1 MAWETT
7 YTCFPWPYLQDT
19 NSRHLKID
27 LTYTLNAEKL
37 PELLELYL
45 ICYNICN
52 QLDCFSAW
60 RKLLGQFCTT
70 IRIHN
75 GPVSVQRFWGLEVC
89 IEKQKIEK
97 RDWQASYE
105 ENDSTLRNLFVT
117 SCRKKWWLRFWL
129 PCFIWNRSLLKAHI
143 KRIFVLWNLILLF
156 NVSFAC
162 FLVIR
167 LWVHDNL

>member
-27 LTYTLNAEKL
+27 LTYTVNVEKL
-37 PELLELYL
+37 PELLEWYF

-60 RKLLGQFCTT
+60 RKLLWQFCTT

-75 GPVSVQRFWGLEVC
+75 GPVSVQRFWGLKVC
-89 IEKQKIEK
+89 IGKQKTEE
-97 RDWQASYE
+97 RYCQASYA

-129 PCFIWNRSLLKAHI
+129 PCFIRNRSLLKAQI

-156 NVSFAC
+156 
-162 FLVIR
+162 FLV
-167 LWVHDNL
+167 LSHSSVGTW